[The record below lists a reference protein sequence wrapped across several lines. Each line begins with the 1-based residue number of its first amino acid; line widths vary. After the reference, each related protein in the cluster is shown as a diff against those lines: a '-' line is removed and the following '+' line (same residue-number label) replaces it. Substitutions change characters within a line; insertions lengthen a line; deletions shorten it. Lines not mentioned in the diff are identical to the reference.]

1 YPSTGVATVDFLADV
16 AIIDAVG
23 GGAGVSL
30 KPAMQFAA
38 TRIDRPANMGS
49 RISNGSDITS
59 TTRTHFQETL
69 SAGDK
74 FFFRRGFAYKLTG
87 GSIARIH
94 GTLYTAWRAK
104 AELLPPVEIV
114 FNPTND
120 TAAVSYFP
128 LGRILPCN
136 GVTAI
141 KLAGHSLD
149 NLSNTTDCRP
159 AIRIFNDLWAR
170 GGWTDLGSWNEVSAG
185 DNSFNSDEISL
196 AGLDPAS
203 TTAQFL
209 ELALAVR
216 KSTNED
222 PNSRC
227 IFQVMP
233 AVLYG

>member
-1 YPSTGVATVDFLADV
+1 MPLVKVLGFPS
-16 AIIDAVG
+16 
-23 GGAGVSL
+23 S
-30 KPAMQFAA
+30 
-38 TRIDRPANMGS
+38 RPADMGS
-49 RISNGSDITS
+49 RISNSAAITS
-59 TTRTHFQETL
+59 TTRAHFQETL

-74 FFFRRGFAYKLTG
+74 FFFRRGFAYKLTA

-104 AELLPPVEIV
+104 AELLPPVEVV

-120 TAAVSYFP
+120 TAATSYFP

-136 GVTAI
+136 GVTAV
-141 KLAGHSLD
+141 KLAGHSL
-149 NLSNTTDCRP
+149 NNYSSTTECLP

-170 GGWTDLGSWNEVSAG
+170 GGWTELGDWNDVSTG
-185 DNSFNSDEISL
+185 DNAFNSGELSL
-196 AGLDPAS
+196 EELSPAT

-216 KSTNED
+216 KGSDED